1 MLQQYKKLFED
12 MVVEA
17 GQNLDSLEKEKAD
30 LIDDVKEMRAS
41 IETMLKNLEEKI
53 LSEIGKTRN
62 YKNINIA
69 IKNNDNEDNNISKV
83 NYIIRSSVL

>member
-30 LIDDVKEMRAS
+30 LIDDVKEMRTS

-53 LSEIGKTRN
+53 LSEIGKTR
-62 YKNINIA
+62 YFRNINIA
-69 IKNNDNEDNNISKV
+69 IKTMTMRTIKFPKFT
-83 NYIIRSSVL
+83 I